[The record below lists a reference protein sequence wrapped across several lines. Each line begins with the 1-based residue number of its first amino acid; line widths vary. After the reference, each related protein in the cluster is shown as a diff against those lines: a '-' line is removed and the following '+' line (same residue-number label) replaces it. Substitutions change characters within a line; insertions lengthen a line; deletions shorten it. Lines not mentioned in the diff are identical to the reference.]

1 MNTSIVKNINS
12 YRKFVRNNN
21 DWDKSGDYVVYWM
34 QANRRIEYNYALEYA
49 VAVANNLQKPL
60 LIYEVL
66 NVDYPWACERFHH
79 FILEGIKYIKIFHA
93 QLKTICLVLT
103 FFLGLLIE
111 TTIVLRTEHFCAYN
125 IPHKYI

>member
-1 MNTSIVKNINS
+1 MDSSIVKNINS
-12 YRKFVRNNN
+12 YRKFVRNNK

-49 VAVANNLQKPL
+49 VAVANSLQKPL

-79 FILEGIKYIKIFHA
+79 FILKE
-93 QLKTICLVLT
+93 
-103 FFLGLLIE
+103 
-111 TTIVLRTEHFCAYN
+111 
-125 IPHKYI
+125 